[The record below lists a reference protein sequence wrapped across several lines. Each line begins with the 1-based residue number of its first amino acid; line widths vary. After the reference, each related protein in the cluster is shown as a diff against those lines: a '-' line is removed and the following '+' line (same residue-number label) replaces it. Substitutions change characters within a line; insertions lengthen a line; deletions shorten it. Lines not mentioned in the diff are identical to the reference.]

1 MIDRIFAAAWLLL
14 TIGYAAVAWTYEAQ
28 FSYEPIGPRA
38 YPLLMAAFSGA
49 CALWLLLRPKSIA
62 ETLTGLP
69 EGGLFRASV
78 MIAGMFGYAFLF
90 EWIGFPLSTA
100 LMTMVLG
107 RFFGGT
113 WLKLAVAG
121 LGLGVFLYLL
131 FDKLLDVTLPLGTLW
146 G

>member
-14 TIGYAAVAWTYEAQ
+14 TIGYAAVARTYEAQ

-38 YPLLMAAFSGA
+38 YPLLMAVFSGG

-69 EGGLFRASV
+69 EGGLFRAAV
-78 MIAGMFGYAFLF
+78 MIAAMFAYALLF
-90 EWIGFPLSTA
+90 ERIGFPLSTA
-100 LMTMVLG
+100 LMTIVLG